1 MDKIKLII
9 VGESKVGK
17 TSLINQYLEKK
28 FDFDITFTITSDKF
42 EKIIKL
48 DNDKELKIEIWDTAG
63 QEKYRVVNKIFI
75 KNSKIALLV
84 YDITNRNSFEQ
95 IDYWYKT
102 IKDLNPFEVIFG
114 VVANKIDLYK
124 KQIISKEEGE
134 NYAKSINALFFETSS
149 MEYDSIN
156 QVFIEIANAYFK
168 NIAERESIINKGTE
182 IEKIKK
188 IKEENEIDDIISH
201 DSVQLM
207 KGDKKNSNCHC

>member
-17 TSLINQYLEKK
+17 TSLINQYLEKN
-28 FDFDITFTITSDKF
+28 FDFDVTFTITSDKF
-42 EKIIKL
+42 DKKIKL
-48 DNDKELKIEIWDTAG
+48 NNIKELNIEIWDTAG

-95 IDYWYKT
+95 IEYWYNI
-102 IKDLNPFEVIFG
+102 IKEMNAFPVIFG
-114 VVANKIDLYK
+114 VIANKIDLYK
-124 KQIISKEEGE
+124 NQIISKEEGE
-134 NYAKSINALFFETSS
+134 NYAKKINALFFETSA

-156 QVFIEIANAYFK
+156 QVFIDIANAYIK
-168 NIAERESIINKGTE
+168 NIQERESIISKGVE

-188 IKEENEIDDIISH
+188 IQEEKEIDDIISH
-201 DSVQLM
+201 QSINLVN
-207 KGDKKNSNCHC
+207 GENKKTQCHC